1 MYRKFSKGYKLS
13 IFCDFFHLF
22 CAFKIPPCNTIK
34 KLSTYL
40 HLYYLLFCFHFVL
53 YFLNSNII
61 VFVHDP
67 PEGIQRKTHWHAKR
81 VLHIFLKFVCLIFSV
96 RKLRQ
101 LCKLFT
107 SFNEKLKNSVT
118 LEKPMTLLFA
128 KASHL

>member
-1 MYRKFSKGYKLS
+1 MLIKSYCIYLVDIISNPFN
-13 IFCDFFHLF
+13 FFFKNFILF
-22 CAFKIPPCNTIK
+22 NFTI
-34 KLSTYL
+34 
-40 HLYYLLFCFHFVL
+40 LYWFCFHFVL

-61 VFVHDP
+61 VFVHCP
-67 PEGIQRKTHWHAKR
+67 PEGIQRKIHWHAKR

-96 RKLRQ
+96 RKFRQ

-118 LEKPMTLLFA
+118 LEKPMSHASPLFA